1 MGYSIGRGRDA
12 HAPRGCAWAEL
23 TGREGLCR
31 RENEGGKIL
40 GNAEGARGNAEGA
53 RGNAEEARGN
63 KKPAE
68 PWGLRDEM
76 RGKAY
81 LS

>member
-31 RENEGGKIL
+31 RENEEGKIL
-40 GNAEGARGNAEGA
+40 GNAEGA

-76 RGKAY
+76 RGKVY

>member
-31 RENEGGKIL
+31 RENEEGNIL
-40 GNAEGARGNAEGA
+40 GNAEGA

-63 KKPAE
+63 KKTRRAV
-68 PWGLRDEM
+68 GLAGRDE
-76 RGKAY
+76 GKGVFVLEY
-81 LS
+81 FRM